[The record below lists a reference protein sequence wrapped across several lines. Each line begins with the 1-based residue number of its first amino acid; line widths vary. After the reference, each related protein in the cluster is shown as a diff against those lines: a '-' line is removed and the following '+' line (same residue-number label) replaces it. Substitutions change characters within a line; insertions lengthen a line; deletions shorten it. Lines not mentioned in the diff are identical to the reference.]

1 MATLTVRQARQRR
14 HKRVRGN
21 VLGTSVRPRVVVTR
35 SNRGISAQVV
45 DDTRGQT
52 IASAHWLQVAPPHTG
67 NKTDQAAE
75 VGRMLALNARREGV
89 EEVVFDRGGYLYH
102 GRVKALAE
110 ALRDGGL
117 KF

>member
-1 MATLTVRQARQRR
+1 MATLTVRQARHRR
-14 HKRVRGN
+14 HKRVRGK
-21 VLGTSVRPRVVVTR
+21 VFGTPDRPRIVISR
-35 SNRGISAQVV
+35 SNKGISAQVV
-45 DDTRGQT
+45 DDSKGRT
-52 IASAHWLQVAPPHTG
+52 IASAHWLQVQPLHKG

-75 VGRMLALNARREGV
+75 VGRMLARNARREGV
-89 EEVVFDRGGYLYH
+89 EEVVFDRSGYLYH

>member
-1 MATLTVRQARQRR
+1 MATLTVRKARLRR
-14 HKRVRGN
+14 HKRVRGK
-21 VLGTSVRPRVVVTR
+21 VFGTADRPRIVISR
-35 SNRGISAQVV
+35 SNKGISAQVV
-45 DDTRGQT
+45 DDTRGRT
-52 IASAHWLQVAPPHTG
+52 IASAHWLQVTPPHKG

-89 EEVVFDRGGYLYH
+89 EGVVFDRSGYLYH

>member
-14 HKRVRGN
+14 HKRVRGK
-21 VLGTSVRPRVVVTR
+21 VTGTAERPRVVVSR
-35 SNRGISAQVV
+35 SNKGISAQVV
-45 DDTRGQT
+45 DDTRGRT
-52 IASAHWLQVAPPHTG
+52 IASAHWLQVEPLHER
-67 NKTDQAAE
+67 NKTEQAAE
-75 VGRMLALNARREGV
+75 VGRMLARNARREGV
-89 EEVVFDRGGYLYH
+89 EEVIFDRSGYLYH